1 MAVERDL
8 ELLDDYLSN
17 RMSGAEKEAFEKQ
30 LDADIEL
37 KSEYQS
43 QQQLIQ
49 GIKSART
56 AELKTMLKNIP
67 VSPSM
72 APGEATLFTKV
83 AASLVV
89 AGLIGTGV
97 YFFLNRDDKPEQ
109 TITEPLAQAKPEV
122 TEKTELKTT
131 TEEPVLKSIT
141 TETPAPQASEK
152 TSVREE
158 RRASRKVSR
167 AAKKASKDSA
177 SIVSNPGVI
186 AEKRKLEVFDPTR
199 ESESAVKSKNK
210 EATGSETA
218 TLNEN
223 ASSIQV
229 ETDNTNKKYTFHY
242 QWKNGKL
249 LLYGSFEKNLY
260 EILEF
265 FGTDDKRTAFLYYKE
280 NYYLL
285 NEDNEK
291 VKELT
296 PITDPTLLKK
306 LKEHREN

>member
-17 RMSGAEKEAFEKQ
+17 RMSGAEKQAFEKQ

-37 KSEYQS
+37 KSEYQT

-49 GIKSART
+49 GIKNAR
-56 AELKTMLKNIP
+56 AVELKTMLKNIP

-72 APGEATLFTKV
+72 APGEATLLTKV

-89 AGLIGTGV
+89 AGLIGTGI
-97 YFFLNRDDKPEQ
+97 YFFLNRETKTEQ
-109 TITEPLAQAKPEV
+109 TISEPVAQTKPEV
-122 TEKTELKTT
+122 TEKVEPKTT
-131 TEEPVLKSIT
+131 TEEPSKI
-141 TETPAPQASEK
+141 ETPSTQALDK
-152 TSVREE
+152 TPVKEE
-158 RRASRKVSR
+158 RRPSRKVAR
-167 AAKKASKDSA
+167 AAKKASKDSSSLA
-177 SIVSNPGVI
+177 SNPGVI

-199 ESESAVKSKNK
+199 ESESALKGKNK
-210 EATGSETA
+210 EISSETT
-218 TLNEN
+218 TLNAN
-223 ASSIQV
+223 SSSIQV
-229 ETDNTNKKYTFHY
+229 ETDATNKKYTFHY

-265 FGTDDKRTAFLYYKE
+265 FGTDDKRTAFLFYKD

-291 VKELT
+291 VKELV
-296 PITDPTLLKK
+296 PITDSNLLKK

>member
-37 KSEYQS
+37 KSEYQA

-49 GIKSART
+49 GIKNAR
-56 AELKTMLKNIP
+56 AVELKTMLKNIP

-72 APGEATLFTKV
+72 APGEATLLTKV
-83 AASLVV
+83 AASLMV
-89 AGLIGTGV
+89 AGLIGTGI
-97 YFFLNRDDKPEQ
+97 YFFLNRETKIEQ
-109 TITEPLAQAKPEV
+109 TISEPVAQTKPEV
-122 TEKTELKTT
+122 TEKEEPKTT
-131 TEEPVLKSIT
+131 VEEPASKI
-141 TETPAPQASEK
+141 ETPSTQALEKAPVK
-152 TSVREE
+152 EE
-158 RRASRKVSR
+158 RKPSRKVAR

-177 SIVSNPGVI
+177 NLASNQGVI

-199 ESESAVKSKNK
+199 ESESAVKGKNK
-210 EATGSETA
+210 ETSSETT

-223 ASSIQV
+223 SSSIQV
-229 ETDNTNKKYTFHY
+229 ETDATNKKYTFHY

-265 FGTDDKRTAFLYYKE
+265 FGTDDKRTAFLFYKD

-291 VKELT
+291 VKELI
-296 PITDPTLLKK
+296 PITDSNLLKK